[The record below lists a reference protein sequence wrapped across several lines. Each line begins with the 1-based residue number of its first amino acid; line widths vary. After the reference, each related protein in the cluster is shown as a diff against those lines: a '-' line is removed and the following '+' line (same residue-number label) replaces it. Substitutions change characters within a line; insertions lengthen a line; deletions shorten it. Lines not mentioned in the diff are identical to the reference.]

1 MIAHPDPELIFFTY
15 IESEGAVG
23 ELIVKKQLPL
33 YERAPRPTEFF
44 NDVLV
49 HPSGQL
55 ALVSCYTGKL
65 KIIRIKAG
73 NYKDDFDASC
83 VLYPLIQRDQGLIR
97 LSVAFRSLTYSA

>member
-15 IESEGAVG
+15 IDTADGIG
-23 ELIVKKQLPL
+23 ELVIKKQLPL
-33 YERAPRPTEFF
+33 YERAPRPAEFF

-55 ALVSCYTGKL
+55 ALASCYTGKL

-73 NYKDDFDASC
+73 NYQDDFDVSC
-83 VLYPLIQRDQGLIR
+83 VIYIYDHANYQATNLIIVFL
-97 LSVAFRSLTYSA
+97 SLTYSV